1 MGSGTGSGGG
11 SSPCASAVQYG
22 TTVTKITG
30 NTVFLSKPLLGPID
44 KENGVVMFS
53 AEDPTANSN
62 DGPDFD
68 ETWASFNTDG
78 DDTHLT
84 ESEFTTGLQSMFGAA
99 VFPDSIASCMFSK
112 ADTEPAGNPLIA

>member
-44 KENGVVMFS
+44 KENDVVMFS
-53 AEDPTANSN
+53 AEDPTAYSN
-62 DGPDFD
+62 DGPAAGGPYD
-68 ETWASFNTDG
+68 T
-78 DDTHLT
+78 DDTT
-84 ESEFTTGLQSMFGAA
+84 FCANNANYNTRKQTNRTTPRRYIQ
-99 VFPDSIASCMFSK
+99 I
-112 ADTEPAGNPLIA
+112 